1 VGGVLLGGGALVG
14 VAVARWLVA
23 VVHWWVAVIPD
34 RKDVRALGSPVAEV
48 LVLHLPEAN
57 SLPARLV

>member
-23 VVHWWVAVIPD
+23 VVHWYTTHGNKL
-34 RKDVRALGSPVAEV
+34 RYS
-48 LVLHLPEAN
+48 
-57 SLPARLV
+57 